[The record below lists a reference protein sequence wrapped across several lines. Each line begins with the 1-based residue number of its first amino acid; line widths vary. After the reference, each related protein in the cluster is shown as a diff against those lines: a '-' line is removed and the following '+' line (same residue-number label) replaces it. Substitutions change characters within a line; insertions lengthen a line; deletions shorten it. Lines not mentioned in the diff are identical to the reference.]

1 MKSSMLGVSHVED
14 PSRRDLEGLSIDL
27 AMDSILRV
35 LEESLI
41 ASALCLRREYQDDVF
56 TAIKMEEALIAAENS
71 FHNFVPNN

>member
-35 LEESLI
+35 L
-41 ASALCLRREYQDDVF
+41 DDVF